1 MFGWLDFVCHVWHTL
16 FSGTWQMILGD
27 LEVSFHR
34 KHRVWFDRLVGCE
47 YLITIP
53 SSYNDFPRKQ
63 ISLHLGV
70 WITHRNV
77 WKLCLKLTNKF
88 CSYDHQQSWRVD
100 ILRWYW
106 YQDLINIISK
116 WSVWYKTKFDSQ
128 NFGYQIWFC
137 TRQMIV
143 LMIVLVESS
152 MLSELK

>member
-1 MFGWLDFVCHVWHTL
+1 MFYAVWRSQVFGWLDFVCHAWCTR

-34 KHRVWFDRLVGCE
+34 KHGVWLDRLVGCE
-47 YLITIP
+47 YLVIIP

-77 WKLCLKLTNKF
+77 RKLCLKLANKV
-88 CSYDHQQSWRVD
+88 CSYDHQQSWGVD

-116 WSVWYKTKFDSQ
+116 WSIWYKTKFGSQ

-137 TRQMIV
+137 TR
-143 LMIVLVESS
+143 LMIVLVDSS
-152 MLSELK
+152 M